1 MGFAAEQGGGFQ
13 QRRTGKPG
21 GIVFTPA
28 NRAALRDKEVNTF
41 WAASWASSQD
51 PPPPLS
57 WRKISAAIL
66 HPECRPRN
74 SGRREMPWASS
85 WCLKLPPV
93 GPFRLKNCVSDL
105 FKYGRFP
112 DDGRFGPLGR
122 PVRRSLE
129 KEKISVAW
137 GTGVA

>member
-21 GIVFTPA
+21 GVVFTPA
-28 NRAALRDKEVNTF
+28 NRGRIAGQGGEYVLGSFLGQFPRS
-41 WAASWASSQD
+41 AASESRENDHAGV
-51 PPPPLS
+51 
-57 WRKISAAIL
+57 SAKEFRAAGDAVAVIMV
-66 HPECRPRN
+66 PETAA
-74 SGRREMPWASS
+74 RRTIQT
-85 WCLKLPPV
+85 
-93 GPFRLKNCVSDL
+93 KNCVSDL

-112 DDGRFGPLGR
+112 DDGCFGPLGR